1 MSSSLTLK
9 PVAALTG
16 EIRLPGSKSISNRAL
31 LLAAMAQGETR
42 ISNLLRSDDTHFMLT
57 ALKQLGIMIK
67 ETAGEAGGES
77 AGEILVT
84 GTAGPLVTSN
94 QTHTLQLGLA
104 GTALR
109 PLTAALT
116 LGQGRFVLDGS
127 ARMRERPVAHLVDG
141 LRQLGATIHY
151 LGKPGYPPIEV
162 LGTGLAGGSARIPGN
177 ISSQF
182 LTSILLAA
190 PLAQGPVDITIE
202 GEQVSK
208 PYLDITLGMMRQ
220 FGVNASHQ
228 NHESFHTS
236 PASYTS
242 PGRFL
247 VEGDASAASYFLAAG
262 AISGPGLTVHGIGR
276 ASTQGDIGF
285 LDVLRQM
292 GARVTVNEASVSV
305 LPGTLNAVD
314 MDLNHI
320 PDAAM
325 TAATLALFAKGTTTI
340 RNIYNWR
347 VKETDRLDAMA
358 RELRKLGAEVEE
370 GQDYLAI
377 HPPSQLRAAT
387 IDTYGDHRMAMCFS
401 LATLGGV
408 PVTINDPDCVAKTFP
423 TYFAEFE
430 RLAVR

>member
-1 MSSSLTLK
+1 MESLTL
-9 PVAALTG
+9 PPTHALAG

-31 LLAAMAQGETR
+31 LLAALAEGQTH
-42 ISNLLRSDDTHFMLT
+42 ISNLLRSDDTEYMLA
-57 ALKQLGIMIK
+57 ALRQLGISID
-67 ETAGEAGGES
+67 ESSSGSDEVLVAG
-77 AGEILVT
+77 V
-84 GTAGPLVTSN
+84 AGPLVTSD
-94 QTHTLQLGLA
+94 QTHNLQLGLA

-109 PLTAALT
+109 PLAAALT
-116 LGQGRFVLDGS
+116 LGRGHFTLDGS
-127 ARMRERPVAHLVDG
+127 ARMRERPIAHLVDG
-141 LRQLGATIHY
+141 LRQLGATIGY
-151 LGKPGYPPIEV
+151 LDAEGYPPIEIH
-162 LGTGLAGGSARIPGN
+162 GSGLTGGSARIPGN

-190 PLAQGPVDITIE
+190 PLARTPVDITID

-220 FGVNASHQ
+220 FGVSASHE
-228 NHESFHTS
+228 NHQRFHVS
-236 PASYTS
+236 PAPYVS

-262 AISGPGLTVHGIGR
+262 AIAGTGVTVHGVGQ
-276 ASTQGDIGF
+276 ATTQGDIRF

-292 GARVTVNEASVSV
+292 GANVNVDETSVTVKPAA
-305 LPGTLNAVD
+305 LNGVD
-314 MDLNHI
+314 LDLNHI

-325 TAATLALFAKGTTTI
+325 TVAILALFAKGRTTI

-358 RELRKLGAEVEE
+358 RELRKLGASVEE
-370 GQDYLAI
+370 GQDYLTI
-377 HPPSQLRAAT
+377 DPTTPFTTAT

-401 LATLGGV
+401 LAALGGV

-423 TYFAEFE
+423 HYFAEFA
-430 RLAVR
+430 RLATD